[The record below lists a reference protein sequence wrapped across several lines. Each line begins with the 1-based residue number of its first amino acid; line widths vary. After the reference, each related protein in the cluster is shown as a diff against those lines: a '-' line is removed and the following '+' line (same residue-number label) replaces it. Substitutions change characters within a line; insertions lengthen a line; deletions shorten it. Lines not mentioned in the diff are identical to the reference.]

1 MAMNNRVLSIEI
13 GNSFTKICEMDYKV
27 KKPKVYKVLT
37 VETPEGIVVDGM
49 LQPTQEYADRMVNAL
64 GTNGIRTKKVI
75 FTISSTRVASREV
88 QIPNVKAS
96 KIEALVKTNANEY
109 FPVDLTQYEI
119 GHYLAGGLTENG
131 KLRVMALA
139 VPKALLDSYYQLA
152 QMCSWEV
159 ECFDYSSNSLYQIL
173 RDEKSEKVTM
183 VIKIDENSTIVTVL
197 SAGKVLLQRTVA
209 YGVQDAIDTM
219 IASGAYAVND
229 PMSAVERFQKKT
241 CLNRVLHP
249 GDKVWEENAGR
260 WEDEDAGNVEVTE
273 ARQKITASL
282 EPLIVGV
289 SRVIDF
295 YDSRNSENPIEK
307 SYVTG
312 LGGSFSGMSKLFTN
326 CLERKVHT
334 LSEMDDKIGM
344 SKAIRSTRPAAYISC
359 LGAVLAPV
367 GLIDKSTQ
375 KSKGLT
381 VVSGTNYTFVSVAVL
396 VLGVILSIAM
406 AATSVTRYLGNVAQN
421 VYLQNRVQELQPAQ
435 AVYNDYL
442 AAEAQY
448 DKYTYLYAYTQT
460 PNENL
465 VEFINELEQILP
477 DSFYTNSFSSDQTG
491 ISMSVTVEGKAA
503 AARTILNIRNM
514 QSIDDVE
521 ISNITDSKDETGT
534 SIVTFSITGS
544 YKVLGVILSIAMAA
558 TSVTRYLGN
567 VAQNVYL
574 QNRVQELQP
583 AQAVYNDYLAAEAQ
597 YDKYTY
603 LYAYTQTPNEN
614 LVEFINELEQILPDS
629 FYTNSFSSDQTGISM
644 SVTVEG
650 KAAAARTILNIRNMQ
665 SIDDVEISNITD
677 SKDETGTSIVTF
689 SITGSYK
696 ELTDET
702 EESGEAQA
710 DTQTAQ

>member
-13 GNSFTKICEMDYKV
+13 GNSFTKICEIDYKV

-37 VETPEGIVVDGM
+37 VETPEGVVVDGM
-49 LQPTQEYADRMVNAL
+49 LQPTQEYADHLVNAL
-64 GTNGIRTKKVI
+64 GTNGIHTKRVI

-88 QIPNVKAS
+88 QIPNVKAN
-96 KIEALVKTNANEY
+96 KIEALVKTNANDY

-119 GHYLAGGLTENG
+119 GHYLAGGLTEEG

-139 VPKALLDSYYQLA
+139 VPKALLNSYYQLA
-152 QMCSWEV
+152 QMCGWEV

-173 RDEKSEKVTM
+173 RDEKTETVTM
-183 VIKIDENSTIVTVL
+183 MIKIDENSTIVTVL

-209 YGVQDAIDTM
+209 YGVQDAIETM

-241 CLNRVLHP
+241 CLNRVLHQ
-249 GDKVWEENAGR
+249 GDKLWEENAGR
-260 WEDEDAGNVEVTE
+260 WEDEDAGNVEVTA
-273 ARQKITASL
+273 ARQKITSSL
-282 EPLIVGV
+282 ETLIVGV

-295 YDSRNSENPIEK
+295 YDSRNGDNPIQK
-307 SYVTG
+307 TFVTG

-334 LSEMDDKIGM
+334 LSDMEDKIGM

-367 GLIDKSTQ
+367 GLIDKSQQ
-375 KSKGLT
+375 KTKGMT

-406 AATSVTRYLGNVAQN
+406 AVTSLTRYFGTVAENVA
-421 VYLQNRVQELQPAQ
+421 LQARVEELQPAQ

-442 AAEAQY
+442 ATAAQY
-448 DKYTYLYAYTQT
+448 DKYQYLYEYTEN

-477 DSFYTNSFSSDQTG
+477 SSFWTNSFSSDMEG

-514 QSIDDVE
+514 ESIEDVQ
-521 ISNITDSKDETGT
+521 ISNITDAQNELGESA
-534 SIVTFSITGS
+534 VTFSITGTYADIHADS
-544 YKVLGVILSIAMAA
+544 EEAENTGDAA
-558 TSVTRYLGN
+558 
-567 VAQNVYL
+567 
-574 QNRVQELQP
+574 
-583 AQAVYNDYLAAEAQ
+583 
-597 YDKYTY
+597 
-603 LYAYTQTPNEN
+603 
-614 LVEFINELEQILPDS
+614 
-629 FYTNSFSSDQTGISM
+629 
-644 SVTVEG
+644 
-650 KAAAARTILNIRNMQ
+650 
-665 SIDDVEISNITD
+665 
-677 SKDETGTSIVTF
+677 GT
-689 SITGSYK
+689 
-696 ELTDET
+696 
-702 EESGEAQA
+702 
-710 DTQTAQ
+710 TAQ

>member
-13 GNSFTKICEMDYKV
+13 GNSFTKICEIDYKV

-37 VETPEGIVVDGM
+37 VETPEGVVVDGM
-49 LQPTQEYADRMVNAL
+49 LQPTQEYADHLVNAL

-96 KIEALVKTNANEY
+96 KIEALVKTNANDY

-119 GHYLAGGLTENG
+119 GHYLAGGLTEEG

-152 QMCSWEV
+152 QMCGWEV

-173 RDEKSEKVTM
+173 RDEKTETVTM
-183 VIKIDENSTIVTVL
+183 MIKIDENSTIVTVL

-209 YGVQDAIDTM
+209 YGVQDAIETM

-241 CLNRVLHP
+241 CLNRVLHQ
-249 GDKVWEENAGR
+249 GDKLWEENAGR
-260 WEDEDAGNVEVTE
+260 WEDEDAGNVEVTT
-273 ARQKITASL
+273 ARQKITSSL

-295 YDSRNSENPIEK
+295 YDSRNSDTPIERT
-307 SYVTG
+307 YVTG

-334 LSEMDDKIGM
+334 LSDMDDKIGM

-367 GLIDKSTQ
+367 GLIDKSQQ
-375 KSKGLT
+375 KAKGMT

-406 AATSVTRYLGNVAQN
+406 AVTSLTRYFGTVAENVA
-421 VYLQNRVQELQPAQ
+421 LQARVEELQPAQ
-435 AVYNDYL
+435 TVYNEYL
-442 AAEAQY
+442 STAAQY
-448 DKYTYLYAYTQT
+448 DKYKYLYEYTEN

-477 DSFYTNSFSSDQTG
+477 DSFYTDSFSSDQTG
-491 ISMSVTVEGKAA
+491 ISMTVNVEGKAA

-514 QSIDDVE
+514 ESIEDVQ
-521 ISNITDSKDETGT
+521 ISNITDNQDEMGGSWVMFSMTGT
-534 SIVTFSITGS
+534 
-544 YKVLGVILSIAMAA
+544 YRELS
-558 TSVTRYLGN
+558 
-567 VAQNVYL
+567 
-574 QNRVQELQP
+574 
-583 AQAVYNDYLAAEAQ
+583 
-597 YDKYTY
+597 
-603 LYAYTQTPNEN
+603 
-614 LVEFINELEQILPDS
+614 
-629 FYTNSFSSDQTGISM
+629 
-644 SVTVEG
+644 
-650 KAAAARTILNIRNMQ
+650 
-665 SIDDVEISNITD
+665 
-677 SKDETGTSIVTF
+677 
-689 SITGSYK
+689 
-696 ELTDET
+696 DET
-702 EESGEAQA
+702 EETGETVES
-710 DTQTAQ
+710 TQSVQ

>member
-13 GNSFTKICEMDYKV
+13 GNSFTKICEIDYKV

-37 VETPEGIVVDGM
+37 VETPEGVVVDGM
-49 LQPTQEYADRMVNAL
+49 LQPTQEYADHLVNAL
-64 GTNGIRTKKVI
+64 GTNGIRTKRVI

-88 QIPNVKAS
+88 QIPNVKAN
-96 KIEALVKTNANEY
+96 KIEALVKTNANDY

-119 GHYLAGGLTENG
+119 GHYLAGGLTEEG

-152 QMCSWEV
+152 QMCGWEV

-183 VIKIDENSTIVTVL
+183 MIKIDENSTIVTVL

-209 YGVQDAIDTM
+209 YGVQDAIETM
-219 IASGAYAVND
+219 IASGAYAVSD

-241 CLNRVLHP
+241 CLNRVLHQ
-249 GDKVWEENAGR
+249 GDKLWEENAGR
-260 WEDEDAGNVEVTE
+260 WEDEDAGNAEVTA
-273 ARQKITASL
+273 ARQKITSSL

-295 YDSRNSENPIEK
+295 YDSRNSNTPIERT
-307 SYVTG
+307 YVTG

-334 LSEMDDKIGM
+334 LSDMEDKIGM

-375 KSKGLT
+375 KAKGLT

-406 AATSVTRYLGNVAQN
+406 AVTSMTRYFGTVAENVA
-421 VYLQNRVQELQPAQ
+421 LQARVEELQPAQ
-435 AVYNDYL
+435 TVYNEYL
-442 AAEAQY
+442 STAAQY
-448 DKYTYLYAYTQT
+448 DKYKYLYEYTEN

-477 DSFYTNSFSSDQTG
+477 DSFYTDSFSSDQTG
-491 ISMSVTVEGKAA
+491 ISMTVNVEGKAA

-514 QSIDDVE
+514 ESIEDVQ
-521 ISNITDSKDETGT
+521 ISNITDNQDEMGGSWVMFSMTGT
-534 SIVTFSITGS
+534 
-544 YKVLGVILSIAMAA
+544 YRELS
-558 TSVTRYLGN
+558 
-567 VAQNVYL
+567 
-574 QNRVQELQP
+574 
-583 AQAVYNDYLAAEAQ
+583 
-597 YDKYTY
+597 
-603 LYAYTQTPNEN
+603 
-614 LVEFINELEQILPDS
+614 
-629 FYTNSFSSDQTGISM
+629 
-644 SVTVEG
+644 
-650 KAAAARTILNIRNMQ
+650 
-665 SIDDVEISNITD
+665 
-677 SKDETGTSIVTF
+677 
-689 SITGSYK
+689 
-696 ELTDET
+696 DET
-702 EESGEAQA
+702 EETGETVES
-710 DTQTAQ
+710 TQSVQ

>member
-49 LQPTQEYADRMVNAL
+49 LQPTQEYADHLVNAL
-64 GTNGIRTKKVI
+64 GTNGIRTKKVL

-88 QIPNVKAS
+88 QIPNVKAN
-96 KIEALVKTNANEY
+96 KIEALVKTNASDY

-119 GHYLAGGLTENG
+119 GHYLAGGLADNG

-139 VPKALLDSYYQLA
+139 VPKALLNSYYQLA
-152 QMCSWEV
+152 QMCGWEI

-260 WEDEDAGNVEVTE
+260 WEDEDAGNVEVTA

-421 VYLQNRVQELQPAQ
+421 AVLQARVEELQPAR
-435 AVYNDYL
+435 AVYNEYL
-442 AAEAQY
+442 TAAAQY
-448 DKYTYLYAYTQT
+448 DKYKYLYEYTEN

-465 VEFINELEQILP
+465 VDFINELEQILP
-477 DSFYTNSFSSDQTG
+477 SSFYTNSFSSDLDG
-491 ISMSVTVEGKAA
+491 ISMSVTVEGKEA

-514 QSIDDVE
+514 KSISDVQ
-521 ISNITDSKDETGT
+521 ISNITDSKNELGE
-534 SIVTFSITGS
+534 SAVTFSITG
-544 YKVLGVILSIAMAA
+544 
-558 TSVTRYLGN
+558 
-567 VAQNVYL
+567 
-574 QNRVQELQP
+574 
-583 AQAVYNDYLAAEAQ
+583 
-597 YDKYTY
+597 TY
-603 LYAYTQTPNEN
+603 AD
-614 LVEFINELEQILPDS
+614 IH
-629 FYTNSFSSDQTGISM
+629 
-644 SVTVEG
+644 
-650 KAAAARTILNIRNMQ
+650 A
-665 SIDDVEISNITD
+665 
-677 SKDETGTSIVTF
+677 
-689 SITGSYK
+689 
-696 ELTDET
+696 ET
-702 EESGEAQA
+702 EETEAA
-710 DTQTAQ
+710 GDTAGTTAQ

>member
-13 GNSFTKICEMDYKV
+13 GNSFTKICEIDYKV

-37 VETPEGIVVDGM
+37 VETPEGVVVDGM
-49 LQPTQEYADRMVNAL
+49 LQPTQEYADHLVNAL

-96 KIEALVKTNANEY
+96 KIEALVKTNANDY

-119 GHYLAGGLTENG
+119 GHYLAGGLTEEG

-152 QMCSWEV
+152 QMCGWEV

-183 VIKIDENSTIVTVL
+183 MIKIDENSTIVTVL

-209 YGVQDAIDTM
+209 YGVQDAIETM

-241 CLNRVLHP
+241 CLNRVLHQ
-249 GDKVWEENAGR
+249 GDKLWEENAGR
-260 WEDEDAGNVEVTE
+260 WEDEDAGNVEVTA
-273 ARQKITASL
+273 ARQKITSSL

-295 YDSRNSENPIEK
+295 YDSRNSNTPIERT
-307 SYVTG
+307 YVTG

-334 LSEMDDKIGM
+334 LSDMDDKIGM

-367 GLIDKSTQ
+367 GLIDKSQQ
-375 KSKGLT
+375 KGKGMT

-406 AATSVTRYLGNVAQN
+406 AVTSLTRYFGTVAENVA
-421 VYLQNRVQELQPAQ
+421 LQARVEELQPAQ
-435 AVYNDYL
+435 TVYNEYL
-442 AAEAQY
+442 SAAAQY
-448 DKYTYLYAYTQT
+448 DKYKYLYEYTEN

-477 DSFYTNSFSSDQTG
+477 SSFWTNSFSSDMEG

-514 QSIDDVE
+514 ESIEDVQ
-521 ISNITDSKDETGT
+521 ISNITDTQNELGESA
-534 SIVTFSITGS
+534 VTFSITG
-544 YKVLGVILSIAMAA
+544 
-558 TSVTRYLGN
+558 
-567 VAQNVYL
+567 
-574 QNRVQELQP
+574 
-583 AQAVYNDYLAAEAQ
+583 
-597 YDKYTY
+597 TY
-603 LYAYTQTPNEN
+603 ADIHADTEETE
-614 LVEFINELEQILPDS
+614 S
-629 FYTNSFSSDQTGISM
+629 TGD
-644 SVTVEG
+644 T
-650 KAAAARTILNIRNMQ
+650 
-665 SIDDVEISNITD
+665 
-677 SKDETGTSIVTF
+677 TGT
-689 SITGSYK
+689 
-696 ELTDET
+696 
-702 EESGEAQA
+702 
-710 DTQTAQ
+710 TAQ

>member
-13 GNSFTKICEMDYKV
+13 GNSFTKICEIDYKV

-37 VETPEGIVVDGM
+37 VETPEGVVVDGM
-49 LQPTQEYADRMVNAL
+49 LQPTQEYADHLVNAL
-64 GTNGIRTKKVI
+64 GTNGIRTKRVI

-88 QIPNVKAS
+88 QIPNVKAN
-96 KIEALVKTNANEY
+96 KIEALVKTNANDY

-119 GHYLAGGLTENG
+119 GHYLAGGLTEEG

-152 QMCSWEV
+152 QMCGWEV

-183 VIKIDENSTIVTVL
+183 MIKIDENSTIVTVL

-209 YGVQDAIDTM
+209 YGVQDAIETM

-241 CLNRVLHP
+241 CLNRVLHQ
-249 GDKVWEENAGR
+249 GDKLWEENAGR
-260 WEDEDAGNVEVTE
+260 WEDEDAGNVEVTA

-295 YDSRNSENPIEK
+295 YDSRNGDTPIERT
-307 SYVTG
+307 YVTG

-334 LSEMDDKIGM
+334 LSDMDDKIGM

-367 GLIDKSTQ
+367 GLIDKSQQ
-375 KSKGLT
+375 KAKGMT

-406 AATSVTRYLGNVAQN
+406 AVTSLTRYFGTVAENVA
-421 VYLQNRVQELQPAQ
+421 LQARVEELQPAQ
-435 AVYNDYL
+435 TVYNEYL
-442 AAEAQY
+442 STAAKY
-448 DKYTYLYAYTQT
+448 DKYKYLYEYTEN

-477 DSFYTNSFSSDQTG
+477 SSFWTNSFSSDMEG

-514 QSIDDVE
+514 ESIEDVQ
-521 ISNITDSKDETGT
+521 ISNITDTQNELGESA
-534 SIVTFSITGS
+534 VTFSITG
-544 YKVLGVILSIAMAA
+544 
-558 TSVTRYLGN
+558 
-567 VAQNVYL
+567 
-574 QNRVQELQP
+574 
-583 AQAVYNDYLAAEAQ
+583 
-597 YDKYTY
+597 TY
-603 LYAYTQTPNEN
+603 ADIHADTEETE
-614 LVEFINELEQILPDS
+614 S
-629 FYTNSFSSDQTGISM
+629 TGD
-644 SVTVEG
+644 T
-650 KAAAARTILNIRNMQ
+650 
-665 SIDDVEISNITD
+665 
-677 SKDETGTSIVTF
+677 TGT
-689 SITGSYK
+689 
-696 ELTDET
+696 
-702 EESGEAQA
+702 
-710 DTQTAQ
+710 TAQ

>member
-13 GNSFTKICEMDYKV
+13 GNSFTKICEIDYKV

-49 LQPTQEYADRMVNAL
+49 LQPTQDYADQLVNAL
-64 GTNGIRTKKVI
+64 GANSIRTKKVI

-88 QIPNVKAS
+88 QIPNVKAN
-96 KIEALVKTNANEY
+96 KIEALVKTNANDY

-119 GHYLAGGLTENG
+119 GHYMAGGLAENG
-131 KLRVMALA
+131 KLRVMAMA
-139 VPKALLDSYYQLA
+139 VPKALLNSYYQLA
-152 QMCSWEV
+152 QMCGWEV

-173 RDEKSEKVTM
+173 RDEKSEKVTL

-209 YGVQDAIDTM
+209 YGVQDAIETM
-219 IASGAYAVND
+219 ISSGAYAVTD
-229 PMSAVERFQKKT
+229 PISAVERFQKKT
-241 CLNRVLHP
+241 CLNRVLHQ
-249 GDKVWEENAGR
+249 GDKLWEENAGR
-260 WEDEDAGNVEVTE
+260 WEDEDAGNVTIME

-282 EPLIVGV
+282 ESLIVGV

-295 YDSRNSENPIEK
+295 YDSRNGDAPIER

-334 LSEMDDKIGM
+334 LSEVDKIGM

-406 AATSVTRYLGNVAQN
+406 AVTSLTRYFGTVAENVA
-421 VYLQNRVQELQPAQ
+421 LQARVEELQPAQ

-442 AAEAQY
+442 ATAAQY
-448 DKYTYLYAYTQT
+448 DKYQYLYEYTEN

-477 DSFYTNSFSSDQTG
+477 SSFWTNSFSSDQEG
-491 ISMSVTVEGKAA
+491 ISMSVTVTGKEA

-514 QSIDDVE
+514 QSIQDVQ
-521 ISNITDSKDETGT
+521 ISNITDTKNELDE
-534 SIVTFSITGS
+534 SAVTFSITG
-544 YKVLGVILSIAMAA
+544 
-558 TSVTRYLGN
+558 
-567 VAQNVYL
+567 
-574 QNRVQELQP
+574 
-583 AQAVYNDYLAAEAQ
+583 
-597 YDKYTY
+597 TY
-603 LYAYTQTPNEN
+603 ADIHADTE
-614 LVEFINELEQILPDS
+614 
-629 FYTNSFSSDQTGISM
+629 
-644 SVTVEG
+644 
-650 KAAAARTILNIRNMQ
+650 
-665 SIDDVEISNITD
+665 
-677 SKDETGTSIVTF
+677 
-689 SITGSYK
+689 
-696 ELTDET
+696 ET
-702 EESGEAQA
+702 ESTG
-710 DTQTAQ
+710 DTAGTTAQ

>member
-13 GNSFTKICEMDYKV
+13 GNSFTKICEIDYKV

-37 VETPEGIVVDGM
+37 VETPEGVVVDGM
-49 LQPTQEYADRMVNAL
+49 LQPTQEYADHLVNAL
-64 GTNGIRTKKVI
+64 GTNGIRTKRVI

-88 QIPNVKAS
+88 QIPNVKAN
-96 KIEALVKTNANEY
+96 KIEALVKTNANDY

-119 GHYLAGGLTENG
+119 GHYLAGGLTEEG

-139 VPKALLDSYYQLA
+139 VPKALLNSYYQLA
-152 QMCSWEV
+152 QMCGWEV

-183 VIKIDENSTIVTVL
+183 MIKIDENSTIVTVL

-209 YGVQDAIDTM
+209 YGVQDAIETM

-229 PMSAVERFQKKT
+229 PMSAVERF
-241 CLNRVLHP
+241 LNRVLHP
-249 GDKVWEENAGR
+249 GDKLWEENAGR
-260 WEDEDAGNVEVTE
+260 WEDEDAGNAEVTA
-273 ARQKITASL
+273 ARQKITSSL

-295 YDSRNSENPIEK
+295 YDSRNSDTPIERT
-307 SYVTG
+307 YVTG

-334 LSEMDDKIGM
+334 LSDMDDKIGM

-375 KSKGLT
+375 KAKGLT

-406 AATSVTRYLGNVAQN
+406 AVTSMTRYFGTVAENVA
-421 VYLQNRVQELQPAQ
+421 LQARVEELQPAQ
-435 AVYNDYL
+435 TVYNEYL
-442 AAEAQY
+442 STAAQY
-448 DKYTYLYAYTQT
+448 DKYKYLYEYTEN

-477 DSFYTNSFSSDQTG
+477 DSFYTDSFSSDQTG
-491 ISMSVTVEGKAA
+491 ISMTVNVEGKAA

-514 QSIDDVE
+514 ESIEDVQ
-521 ISNITDSKDETGT
+521 ISNITDNQDEMGGSWVMFSMTGT
-534 SIVTFSITGS
+534 
-544 YKVLGVILSIAMAA
+544 YRELS
-558 TSVTRYLGN
+558 
-567 VAQNVYL
+567 
-574 QNRVQELQP
+574 
-583 AQAVYNDYLAAEAQ
+583 
-597 YDKYTY
+597 
-603 LYAYTQTPNEN
+603 
-614 LVEFINELEQILPDS
+614 
-629 FYTNSFSSDQTGISM
+629 
-644 SVTVEG
+644 
-650 KAAAARTILNIRNMQ
+650 
-665 SIDDVEISNITD
+665 
-677 SKDETGTSIVTF
+677 
-689 SITGSYK
+689 
-696 ELTDET
+696 DET
-702 EESGEAQA
+702 EETGETVES
-710 DTQTAQ
+710 TQSVQ

>member
-1 MAMNNRVLSIEI
+1 MNNRVLSIEI
-13 GNSFTKICEMDYKV
+13 GNSFTKICEIDYKV

-37 VETPEGIVVDGM
+37 VETPEGVVVDGM
-49 LQPTQEYADRMVNAL
+49 LQPTQEYADHLVNAL
-64 GTNGIRTKKVI
+64 GTNGIRTRKVI

-88 QIPNVKAS
+88 QIPNVKAN
-96 KIEALVKTNANEY
+96 KIEALVKTNANDY

-119 GHYLAGGLTENG
+119 GHYLAGGLTEDG

-139 VPKALLDSYYQLA
+139 VPKALLNSYYQLA
-152 QMCSWEV
+152 QMCGWEV

-183 VIKIDENSTIVTVL
+183 MIKIDENSTIVTVL

-209 YGVQDAIDTM
+209 YGVQDAIETM

-241 CLNRVLHP
+241 CLNRVLHQ
-249 GDKVWEENAGR
+249 GDKLWEENAGR
-260 WEDEDAGNVEVTE
+260 WEDEDAGNVEVTA

-295 YDSRNSENPIEK
+295 YDSRNGDNPIQK
-307 SYVTG
+307 TFVTG

-334 LSEMDDKIGM
+334 LSDMEDKIGM

-367 GLIDKSTQ
+367 GLIDKSQQ
-375 KSKGLT
+375 KAKGMT

-406 AATSVTRYLGNVAQN
+406 AVTSLTRYFGTVAENVA
-421 VYLQNRVQELQPAQ
+421 LQARVEELQPAQ

-442 AAEAQY
+442 ATAAQY
-448 DKYTYLYAYTQT
+448 DKYQYLYEYTEN

-477 DSFYTNSFSSDQTG
+477 SSFWTNSFSSDMEG

-514 QSIDDVE
+514 ESIEDVQ
-521 ISNITDSKDETGT
+521 ISNITDAQNELGESA
-534 SIVTFSITGS
+534 VTFSITGTYADIHADS
-544 YKVLGVILSIAMAA
+544 EEAENTGDAA
-558 TSVTRYLGN
+558 
-567 VAQNVYL
+567 
-574 QNRVQELQP
+574 
-583 AQAVYNDYLAAEAQ
+583 
-597 YDKYTY
+597 
-603 LYAYTQTPNEN
+603 
-614 LVEFINELEQILPDS
+614 
-629 FYTNSFSSDQTGISM
+629 
-644 SVTVEG
+644 
-650 KAAAARTILNIRNMQ
+650 
-665 SIDDVEISNITD
+665 
-677 SKDETGTSIVTF
+677 GT
-689 SITGSYK
+689 
-696 ELTDET
+696 
-702 EESGEAQA
+702 
-710 DTQTAQ
+710 TAQ

>member
-1 MAMNNRVLSIEI
+1 MGRYQSRNKINTGKRKGISMAMNNRVLSIEI
-13 GNSFTKICEMDYKV
+13 GNSFTKICEIDYKV

-49 LQPTQEYADRMVNAL
+49 LQPTQEYADHLVNAL
-64 GTNGIRTKKVI
+64 GANSIRTKKVL

-88 QIPNVKAS
+88 QIPNVKAN
-96 KIEALVKTNANEY
+96 KIEALVKTNANDY
-109 FPVDLTQYEI
+109 FPVDLAQYEI
-119 GHYLAGGLTENG
+119 GYYMAGGLTENG

-152 QMCSWEV
+152 RMCGWEV

-197 SAGKVLLQRTVA
+197 TAGKVLLQRTVA
-209 YGVQDAIDTM
+209 YGVQDAIETM
-219 IASGAYAVND
+219 IASGAYGVTNSI
-229 PMSAVERFQKKT
+229 SAVERFQKKT
-241 CLNRVLHP
+241 CLNRVLHQ
-249 GDKVWEENAGR
+249 GDKLWEENAGR
-260 WEDEDAGNVEVTE
+260 WEDEDAGNVTVME

-295 YDSRNSENPIEK
+295 YDSRNGDNPVDRT
-307 SYVTG
+307 YVTG

-334 LSEMDDKIGM
+334 LSEVEKIGM

-375 KSKGLT
+375 KTKGLT

-396 VLGVILSIAM
+396 ILGIILSGAM
-406 AATSVTRYLGNVAQN
+406 AATSVSRYFGNVAEN
-421 VYLQNRVQELQPAQ
+421 AVLRARVQELQPAQ
-435 AVYNDYL
+435 AIYNDYL
-442 AAEAQY
+442 TAAAQY
-448 DKYTYLYAYTQT
+448 DKYQYLYDYTET

-503 AARTILNIRNM
+503 AAKTILNIRNM
-514 QSIDDVE
+514 QSIEDVQ
-521 ISNITDSKDETGT
+521 ISNITDSKDDMGIST
-534 SIVTFSITGS
+534 VTFSISGT
-544 YKVLGVILSIAMAA
+544 YK
-558 TSVTRYLGN
+558 
-567 VAQNVYL
+567 
-574 QNRVQELQP
+574 
-583 AQAVYNDYLAAEAQ
+583 D
-597 YDKYTY
+597 
-603 LYAYTQTPNEN
+603 
-614 LVEFINELEQILPDS
+614 
-629 FYTNSFSSDQTGISM
+629 
-644 SVTVEG
+644 
-650 KAAAARTILNIRNMQ
+650 
-665 SIDDVEISNITD
+665 
-677 SKDETGTSIVTF
+677 
-689 SITGSYK
+689 
-696 ELTDET
+696 LTEET
-702 EESGEAQA
+702 EEAAG
-710 DTQTAQ
+710 TTAQ

>member
-13 GNSFTKICEMDYKV
+13 SNSFTKICEIDYKV

-37 VETPEGIVVDGM
+37 VETPEGVVVDGM
-49 LQPTQEYADRMVNAL
+49 LQPTQEYADHLVNAL
-64 GTNGIRTKKVI
+64 GTNGIRTKRVI

-88 QIPNVKAS
+88 QIPNVKAN
-96 KIEALVKTNANEY
+96 KIEALVKTNANDY

-119 GHYLAGGLTENG
+119 GHYLAGGLTEDG

-139 VPKALLDSYYQLA
+139 VPKALLNSYYQLA
-152 QMCSWEV
+152 QMCGWEV

-173 RDEKSEKVTM
+173 RDEKTETVTM
-183 VIKIDENSTIVTVL
+183 MIKIDENSTIVTVL

-209 YGVQDAIDTM
+209 YGVQDAIETM

-241 CLNRVLHP
+241 CLNRVLHQ
-249 GDKVWEENAGR
+249 GDKLWEENAGR
-260 WEDEDAGNVEVTE
+260 WEDEDAGNVEVTA
-273 ARQKITASL
+273 ARQKITSSL
-282 EPLIVGV
+282 ETLIVGV

-295 YDSRNSENPIEK
+295 YDSRNGDNPIQK
-307 SYVTG
+307 TFVTG

-334 LSEMDDKIGM
+334 LSDMEDKIGM

-367 GLIDKSTQ
+367 GLIDKSQQ
-375 KSKGLT
+375 KAKGMT

-406 AATSVTRYLGNVAQN
+406 AVTSLTRYFGTVAENVA
-421 VYLQNRVQELQPAQ
+421 LQARVEELQPAQ

-442 AAEAQY
+442 ATAAQY
-448 DKYTYLYAYTQT
+448 DKYQYLYEYTEN

-477 DSFYTNSFSSDQTG
+477 SSFWTNSFSSDMEG

-514 QSIDDVE
+514 ESIEDVQ
-521 ISNITDSKDETGT
+521 ISNITDAQNELGESA
-534 SIVTFSITGS
+534 VTFSITGTYADIHADS
-544 YKVLGVILSIAMAA
+544 EEAENTGDAA
-558 TSVTRYLGN
+558 
-567 VAQNVYL
+567 
-574 QNRVQELQP
+574 
-583 AQAVYNDYLAAEAQ
+583 
-597 YDKYTY
+597 
-603 LYAYTQTPNEN
+603 
-614 LVEFINELEQILPDS
+614 
-629 FYTNSFSSDQTGISM
+629 
-644 SVTVEG
+644 
-650 KAAAARTILNIRNMQ
+650 
-665 SIDDVEISNITD
+665 
-677 SKDETGTSIVTF
+677 GT
-689 SITGSYK
+689 
-696 ELTDET
+696 
-702 EESGEAQA
+702 
-710 DTQTAQ
+710 TAQ

>member
-1 MAMNNRVLSIEI
+1 MNNRVLSIEI
-13 GNSFTKICEMDYKV
+13 GNSFTKICEIDYKV

-37 VETPEGIVVDGM
+37 VETPEGVVVDGM
-49 LQPTQEYADRMVNAL
+49 LQPTQEYADHLVNAL
-64 GTNGIRTKKVI
+64 GTNGIHTKRVI

-88 QIPNVKAS
+88 QIPNVKAN
-96 KIEALVKTNANEY
+96 KIEALVKTNANDY

-119 GHYLAGGLTENG
+119 GHYLAGGLTEEG

-152 QMCSWEV
+152 QMCGWEV

-183 VIKIDENSTIVTVL
+183 MIKIDENNTIVTVL

-209 YGVQDAIDTM
+209 YGVQDAIETM

-249 GDKVWEENAGR
+249 GDKLWEENAGR
-260 WEDEDAGNVEVTE
+260 WEDEDAGNVEVTA
-273 ARQKITASL
+273 ARQKITSTL

-289 SRVIDF
+289 NRVIDF
-295 YDSRNSENPIEK
+295 YDSRNGDTPIERT
-307 SYVTG
+307 YVTG

-334 LSEMDDKIGM
+334 LSDMEDKIGM

-367 GLIDKSTQ
+367 GLIDKNQQ
-375 KSKGLT
+375 KAKGMT

-406 AATSVTRYLGNVAQN
+406 AVTSLTRYFGTVAENVA
-421 VYLQNRVQELQPAQ
+421 LQARVEELQPAQ
-435 AVYNDYL
+435 AVYNEYL
-442 AAEAQY
+442 SAAAQY
-448 DKYTYLYAYTQT
+448 DKYKYLYEYTEN

-477 DSFYTNSFSSDQTG
+477 DSFYTDSFSSDQTG
-491 ISMSVTVEGKAA
+491 ISMTVNVEGKAA

-514 QSIDDVE
+514 ESIEDVQ
-521 ISNITDSKDETGT
+521 ISNITDNQDEMGGSWVMFSMTGT
-534 SIVTFSITGS
+534 
-544 YKVLGVILSIAMAA
+544 YRELS
-558 TSVTRYLGN
+558 
-567 VAQNVYL
+567 
-574 QNRVQELQP
+574 
-583 AQAVYNDYLAAEAQ
+583 
-597 YDKYTY
+597 
-603 LYAYTQTPNEN
+603 
-614 LVEFINELEQILPDS
+614 
-629 FYTNSFSSDQTGISM
+629 
-644 SVTVEG
+644 
-650 KAAAARTILNIRNMQ
+650 
-665 SIDDVEISNITD
+665 
-677 SKDETGTSIVTF
+677 
-689 SITGSYK
+689 
-696 ELTDET
+696 DET
-702 EESGEAQA
+702 EETGETVES
-710 DTQTAQ
+710 TQSVQ

>member
-1 MAMNNRVLSIEI
+1 MNNRVLSIEI
-13 GNSFTKICEMDYKV
+13 GNSFTKICEIDYKV

-37 VETPEGIVVDGM
+37 VETPEGVVVDGM
-49 LQPTQEYADRMVNAL
+49 LQPTQEYADHLVSAL
-64 GTNGIRTKKVI
+64 GTNGIRTKRVI

-88 QIPNVKAS
+88 QIPNVKAN
-96 KIEALVKTNANEY
+96 KIEALVKTNANDY

-119 GHYLAGGLTENG
+119 GHYLAGGLTEEG

-152 QMCSWEV
+152 QMCGWEV

-183 VIKIDENSTIVTVL
+183 MIKIDENNTIVTVL

-209 YGVQDAIDTM
+209 YGVQDAIETM

-241 CLNRVLHP
+241 CLNRVLHQ
-249 GDKVWEENAGR
+249 GDKLWEENAGR
-260 WEDEDAGNVEVTE
+260 WEDEDAGNVEVTA
-273 ARQKITASL
+273 ARQKITSTL

-289 SRVIDF
+289 NRVIDF
-295 YDSRNSENPIEK
+295 YDSRNGDTPIERT
-307 SYVTG
+307 YVTG

-334 LSEMDDKIGM
+334 LSDMEDKIGM

-367 GLIDKSTQ
+367 GLIDKSQQ
-375 KSKGLT
+375 KAKGMT

-406 AATSVTRYLGNVAQN
+406 AVTSLTRYFGTVAENVA
-421 VYLQNRVQELQPAQ
+421 LQARVEELQPAQ
-435 AVYNDYL
+435 TVYNDYL
-442 AAEAQY
+442 ATAAQY
-448 DKYTYLYAYTQT
+448 DKYQYLYEYTEN

-477 DSFYTNSFSSDQTG
+477 SSFWTNSFSSDMEG

-514 QSIDDVE
+514 ESIEDVQ
-521 ISNITDSKDETGT
+521 ISGITDSKDEAGKST
-534 SIVTFSITGS
+534 VTFSITGT
-544 YKVLGVILSIAMAA
+544 YKA
-558 TSVTRYLGN
+558 
-567 VAQNVYL
+567 
-574 QNRVQELQP
+574 
-583 AQAVYNDYLAAEAQ
+583 
-597 YDKYTY
+597 
-603 LYAYTQTPNEN
+603 
-614 LVEFINELEQILPDS
+614 
-629 FYTNSFSSDQTGISM
+629 
-644 SVTVEG
+644 
-650 KAAAARTILNIRNMQ
+650 
-665 SIDDVEISNITD
+665 
-677 SKDETGTSIVTF
+677 
-689 SITGSYK
+689 
-696 ELTDET
+696 LTDESAEQT
-702 EESGEAQA
+702 
-710 DTQTAQ
+710 DTLTVQ

>member
-13 GNSFTKICEMDYKV
+13 GNSFTKICEIDYKV

-37 VETPEGIVVDGM
+37 VETPEGVVVDGM
-49 LQPTQEYADRMVNAL
+49 LQPTQEYADHLVNAL
-64 GTNGIRTKKVI
+64 GTNGIRTKRVI

-88 QIPNVKAS
+88 QIPNVKAN
-96 KIEALVKTNANEY
+96 KIEALVKTNANDY

-119 GHYLAGGLTENG
+119 GHYLAGGLTEEG

-139 VPKALLDSYYQLA
+139 VPKALLNSYYQLA
-152 QMCSWEV
+152 QMCGWEV

-183 VIKIDENSTIVTVL
+183 MIKIDENSTIVTVL

-209 YGVQDAIDTM
+209 YGVQDAIETM

-241 CLNRVLHP
+241 CLNRVLHQ
-249 GDKVWEENAGR
+249 GDKLWEENAGR
-260 WEDEDAGNVEVTE
+260 WEDEDAGNAEVTA
-273 ARQKITASL
+273 ARQKITSSL

-295 YDSRNSENPIEK
+295 YDSRNSDTPIERT
-307 SYVTG
+307 YVTG

-334 LSEMDDKIGM
+334 LSDMDDKIGM

-375 KSKGLT
+375 KAKGLT
-381 VVSGTNYTFVSVAVL
+381 VVSGTNYTFVSVAIL

-406 AATSVTRYLGNVAQN
+406 AVTSLTRYFGTVAENVA
-421 VYLQNRVQELQPAQ
+421 LQARVEELQPAQ
-435 AVYNDYL
+435 AVYNEYL
-442 AAEAQY
+442 SAAAQY
-448 DKYTYLYAYTQT
+448 DKYKYLYEYTEN

-477 DSFYTNSFSSDQTG
+477 SSFWTNSFSSDMEG

-514 QSIDDVE
+514 ESIEDVQ
-521 ISNITDSKDETGT
+521 ISNITDTQNELGESA
-534 SIVTFSITGS
+534 VTFSITG
-544 YKVLGVILSIAMAA
+544 
-558 TSVTRYLGN
+558 
-567 VAQNVYL
+567 
-574 QNRVQELQP
+574 
-583 AQAVYNDYLAAEAQ
+583 
-597 YDKYTY
+597 TY
-603 LYAYTQTPNEN
+603 ADIHADTEETE
-614 LVEFINELEQILPDS
+614 S
-629 FYTNSFSSDQTGISM
+629 TGD
-644 SVTVEG
+644 T
-650 KAAAARTILNIRNMQ
+650 
-665 SIDDVEISNITD
+665 
-677 SKDETGTSIVTF
+677 TGT
-689 SITGSYK
+689 
-696 ELTDET
+696 
-702 EESGEAQA
+702 
-710 DTQTAQ
+710 TAQ

>member
-13 GNSFTKICEMDYKV
+13 GNSFTKICEIDYKV

-37 VETPEGIVVDGM
+37 VETPEGVVVDGM
-49 LQPTQEYADRMVNAL
+49 LQPTQEYADHLVNAL
-64 GTNGIRTKKVI
+64 GTNGIRTRKVI

-88 QIPNVKAS
+88 QIPNVKAN
-96 KIEALVKTNANEY
+96 KIEALVKTNANDY

-119 GHYLAGGLTENG
+119 GHYLAGGLTEDG

-139 VPKALLDSYYQLA
+139 VPKALLNSYYQLA
-152 QMCSWEV
+152 QMCGWEV

-183 VIKIDENSTIVTVL
+183 MIKIDENSTIVTVL

-209 YGVQDAIDTM
+209 YGVQDAIETM

-241 CLNRVLHP
+241 CLNRVLHQ
-249 GDKVWEENAGR
+249 GDKLWEENAGR
-260 WEDEDAGNVEVTE
+260 WEDEDAGNVEVTA
-273 ARQKITASL
+273 ARQKITSSL

-295 YDSRNSENPIEK
+295 YDSRNGDTPIERT
-307 SYVTG
+307 YVTG

-367 GLIDKSTQ
+367 GLIDKSQQ
-375 KSKGLT
+375 KAKGMT

-406 AATSVTRYLGNVAQN
+406 AVTSLTRYFGTVAENVA
-421 VYLQNRVQELQPAQ
+421 LQARVEELQPAQ
-435 AVYNDYL
+435 AVYNEYL
-442 AAEAQY
+442 SAAAQY
-448 DKYTYLYAYTQT
+448 DKYKYLYEYTEN

-477 DSFYTNSFSSDQTG
+477 DSFYTDSFSSDQTG
-491 ISMSVTVEGKAA
+491 ISITVNVEGKAA

-514 QSIDDVE
+514 ESIEDVQ
-521 ISNITDSKDETGT
+521 ISNITDNQDEMGGSWVMFSMTGT
-534 SIVTFSITGS
+534 
-544 YKVLGVILSIAMAA
+544 YRELS
-558 TSVTRYLGN
+558 
-567 VAQNVYL
+567 
-574 QNRVQELQP
+574 
-583 AQAVYNDYLAAEAQ
+583 
-597 YDKYTY
+597 
-603 LYAYTQTPNEN
+603 
-614 LVEFINELEQILPDS
+614 
-629 FYTNSFSSDQTGISM
+629 
-644 SVTVEG
+644 
-650 KAAAARTILNIRNMQ
+650 
-665 SIDDVEISNITD
+665 
-677 SKDETGTSIVTF
+677 
-689 SITGSYK
+689 
-696 ELTDET
+696 DET
-702 EESGEAQA
+702 EETGENVES
-710 DTQTAQ
+710 TQSVQ

>member
-13 GNSFTKICEMDYKV
+13 SNSFTKICEIDYKV

-37 VETPEGIVVDGM
+37 VETPEGVVVDGM
-49 LQPTQEYADRMVNAL
+49 LQPTQEYADHLVNAL
-64 GTNGIRTKKVI
+64 GTNGIHTKRVI

-88 QIPNVKAS
+88 QIPNVKAN
-96 KIEALVKTNANEY
+96 KIEALVKTNANDY

-119 GHYLAGGLTENG
+119 GHYLAGGLTEEG

-139 VPKALLDSYYQLA
+139 VPKALLNSYYQLA
-152 QMCSWEV
+152 QMCGWEV

-183 VIKIDENSTIVTVL
+183 MIKIDENNTIVTVL

-209 YGVQDAIDTM
+209 YGVQDAIETM

-241 CLNRVLHP
+241 CLNRVLHQ
-249 GDKVWEENAGR
+249 GDKLWEENAGR
-260 WEDEDAGNVEVTE
+260 WEDEDAGNVEVTA
-273 ARQKITASL
+273 ARQKITATL

-289 SRVIDF
+289 NRVIDF
-295 YDSRNSENPIEK
+295 YDSRNGDTPIERT
-307 SYVTG
+307 YVTG

-334 LSEMDDKIGM
+334 LSDMEDKIGM

-367 GLIDKSTQ
+367 GLIDKSQQ
-375 KSKGLT
+375 KAKGMT

-406 AATSVTRYLGNVAQN
+406 AVTSLTRYFGTVAENVA
-421 VYLQNRVQELQPAQ
+421 LQARVEELQPAQ
-435 AVYNDYL
+435 TVYNEYL
-442 AAEAQY
+442 STAAQY
-448 DKYTYLYAYTQT
+448 DKYKYLYEYTEN

-477 DSFYTNSFSSDQTG
+477 SSFWTNSFSSDMEG

-514 QSIDDVE
+514 ESIEDVQ
-521 ISNITDSKDETGT
+521 ISNITDTQNELGESA
-534 SIVTFSITGS
+534 VTFSITG
-544 YKVLGVILSIAMAA
+544 
-558 TSVTRYLGN
+558 
-567 VAQNVYL
+567 
-574 QNRVQELQP
+574 
-583 AQAVYNDYLAAEAQ
+583 
-597 YDKYTY
+597 TY
-603 LYAYTQTPNEN
+603 ADIHADTEETE
-614 LVEFINELEQILPDS
+614 S
-629 FYTNSFSSDQTGISM
+629 TGD
-644 SVTVEG
+644 T
-650 KAAAARTILNIRNMQ
+650 
-665 SIDDVEISNITD
+665 
-677 SKDETGTSIVTF
+677 TGT
-689 SITGSYK
+689 
-696 ELTDET
+696 
-702 EESGEAQA
+702 
-710 DTQTAQ
+710 TAQ

>member
-1 MAMNNRVLSIEI
+1 MNNRVLSIEI
-13 GNSFTKICEMDYKV
+13 GNSFTKICEIDYKV

-37 VETPEGIVVDGM
+37 VETPEGVVVDGM
-49 LQPTQEYADRMVNAL
+49 LQPTQEYADHLVNAL
-64 GTNGIRTKKVI
+64 GTNGIRTKRVI

-88 QIPNVKAS
+88 QIPNVKAN
-96 KIEALVKTNANEY
+96 KIEALVKTNANDY

-119 GHYLAGGLTENG
+119 GHYLAGGLTEEG

-152 QMCSWEV
+152 QMCGWEV

-183 VIKIDENSTIVTVL
+183 MIKIDENSTIVTVL

-209 YGVQDAIDTM
+209 YGVQDAIETM

-241 CLNRVLHP
+241 CLNRVLHQ
-249 GDKVWEENAGR
+249 GDKLWEENAGR
-260 WEDEDAGNVEVTE
+260 WEDEDAGNAEVTA
-273 ARQKITASL
+273 ARQKITSSL

-295 YDSRNSENPIEK
+295 YDSRNGDTPIERT
-307 SYVTG
+307 YVTG

-334 LSEMDDKIGM
+334 LSDMDDKIGM

-375 KSKGLT
+375 KAKGLT
-381 VVSGTNYTFVSVAVL
+381 VVSGTNYTFVSVAIL

-406 AATSVTRYLGNVAQN
+406 AVTSLTRYFGTVAENVA
-421 VYLQNRVQELQPAQ
+421 LQARVEELQPAQ
-435 AVYNDYL
+435 TVYNEYL
-442 AAEAQY
+442 SAAAQY
-448 DKYTYLYAYTQT
+448 DKYKYLYEYTEN

-477 DSFYTNSFSSDQTG
+477 DSFYTDSFSSDQTG
-491 ISMSVTVEGKAA
+491 ISMTVNVEGKAA

-514 QSIDDVE
+514 ESIEDVQ
-521 ISNITDSKDETGT
+521 ISNITDNQDEMGGSWVMFSMTGT
-534 SIVTFSITGS
+534 
-544 YKVLGVILSIAMAA
+544 YRELS
-558 TSVTRYLGN
+558 
-567 VAQNVYL
+567 
-574 QNRVQELQP
+574 
-583 AQAVYNDYLAAEAQ
+583 
-597 YDKYTY
+597 
-603 LYAYTQTPNEN
+603 
-614 LVEFINELEQILPDS
+614 
-629 FYTNSFSSDQTGISM
+629 
-644 SVTVEG
+644 
-650 KAAAARTILNIRNMQ
+650 
-665 SIDDVEISNITD
+665 
-677 SKDETGTSIVTF
+677 
-689 SITGSYK
+689 
-696 ELTDET
+696 DET
-702 EESGEAQA
+702 EETGETVES
-710 DTQTAQ
+710 TQSVQ

>member
-1 MAMNNRVLSIEI
+1 MNNRVLSIEI
-13 GNSFTKICEMDYKV
+13 GNSFTKICEIDYKV

-37 VETPEGIVVDGM
+37 VETPEGVVVDGM
-49 LQPTQEYADRMVNAL
+49 LQPTQEYADHLVNAL

-96 KIEALVKTNANEY
+96 KIEALVKTNANDY

-119 GHYLAGGLTENG
+119 GHYLAGGLTEEG

-152 QMCSWEV
+152 QMCGWEV

-183 VIKIDENSTIVTVL
+183 MIKIDENSTIVTVL

-209 YGVQDAIDTM
+209 YGVQDAIETM

-241 CLNRVLHP
+241 CLNRVLHQ
-249 GDKVWEENAGR
+249 GDKLWEENAGR
-260 WEDEDAGNVEVTE
+260 WEDEDAGNVEVTT
-273 ARQKITASL
+273 ARQKITSSL

-295 YDSRNSENPIEK
+295 YDSRNSDTPIERT
-307 SYVTG
+307 YVTG

-334 LSEMDDKIGM
+334 LSDMDDKIGM

-367 GLIDKSTQ
+367 GLIDKSQQ
-375 KSKGLT
+375 KAKGMT

-406 AATSVTRYLGNVAQN
+406 AVTSLTRYFGTVAENVA
-421 VYLQNRVQELQPAQ
+421 LQARVEELQPAQ
-435 AVYNDYL
+435 TVYNEYL
-442 AAEAQY
+442 STAAQY
-448 DKYTYLYAYTQT
+448 DKYKYLYEYTEN

-477 DSFYTNSFSSDQTG
+477 SSFWTNSFSSDMEG

-514 QSIDDVE
+514 ESIEDVQ
-521 ISNITDSKDETGT
+521 ISNITDTQNELGESA
-534 SIVTFSITGS
+534 VTFSITG
-544 YKVLGVILSIAMAA
+544 
-558 TSVTRYLGN
+558 
-567 VAQNVYL
+567 
-574 QNRVQELQP
+574 
-583 AQAVYNDYLAAEAQ
+583 
-597 YDKYTY
+597 TY
-603 LYAYTQTPNEN
+603 ADIHADTEETE
-614 LVEFINELEQILPDS
+614 S
-629 FYTNSFSSDQTGISM
+629 TGD
-644 SVTVEG
+644 T
-650 KAAAARTILNIRNMQ
+650 
-665 SIDDVEISNITD
+665 
-677 SKDETGTSIVTF
+677 TGT
-689 SITGSYK
+689 
-696 ELTDET
+696 
-702 EESGEAQA
+702 
-710 DTQTAQ
+710 TAQ

>member
-1 MAMNNRVLSIEI
+1 MNNRVLSIEI
-13 GNSFTKICEMDYKV
+13 GNSFTKICEIDYKV

-37 VETPEGIVVDGM
+37 VETPEGVVVDGM
-49 LQPTQEYADRMVNAL
+49 LQPTQEYADHLVSAL
-64 GTNGIRTKKVI
+64 GTNGIRTKRVI

-88 QIPNVKAS
+88 QIPNVKAN
-96 KIEALVKTNANEY
+96 KIEALVKTNANDY

-119 GHYLAGGLTENG
+119 GHYLAGGLTEEG

-152 QMCSWEV
+152 QMCGWEV

-183 VIKIDENSTIVTVL
+183 MIKIDENSTIVTVL

-209 YGVQDAIDTM
+209 YGVQDAIETM

-241 CLNRVLHP
+241 CLNRVLHQ
-249 GDKVWEENAGR
+249 GDKLWEENAGR
-260 WEDEDAGNVEVTE
+260 WEDEDAGNVEVTA
-273 ARQKITASL
+273 ARQKITSTL

-289 SRVIDF
+289 NRVIDF
-295 YDSRNSENPIEK
+295 YDSRNSDTPIERT
-307 SYVTG
+307 YVTG

-334 LSEMDDKIGM
+334 LSDMEDKIGM

-367 GLIDKSTQ
+367 GLIDKSQQ
-375 KSKGLT
+375 KTKGMT

-406 AATSVTRYLGNVAQN
+406 AVTSLTRYFGTVAENVA
-421 VYLQNRVQELQPAQ
+421 LQARVEELQPAQ

-442 AAEAQY
+442 ATAAQY
-448 DKYTYLYAYTQT
+448 DKYKYLYEYTEN

-477 DSFYTNSFSSDQTG
+477 SSFWTNSFSSDMEG

-514 QSIDDVE
+514 ESIEDVQ
-521 ISNITDSKDETGT
+521 ISNITDAQNELGESA
-534 SIVTFSITGS
+534 VTFSITGTYADIHADS
-544 YKVLGVILSIAMAA
+544 EEAENTGDAA
-558 TSVTRYLGN
+558 
-567 VAQNVYL
+567 
-574 QNRVQELQP
+574 
-583 AQAVYNDYLAAEAQ
+583 
-597 YDKYTY
+597 
-603 LYAYTQTPNEN
+603 
-614 LVEFINELEQILPDS
+614 
-629 FYTNSFSSDQTGISM
+629 
-644 SVTVEG
+644 
-650 KAAAARTILNIRNMQ
+650 
-665 SIDDVEISNITD
+665 
-677 SKDETGTSIVTF
+677 GT
-689 SITGSYK
+689 
-696 ELTDET
+696 
-702 EESGEAQA
+702 
-710 DTQTAQ
+710 TAQ

>member
-1 MAMNNRVLSIEI
+1 MNNRVLSIEI
-13 GNSFTKICEMDYKV
+13 GNSFTKICEIDYKV

-37 VETPEGIVVDGM
+37 VETPEGVVVDGM
-49 LQPTQEYADRMVNAL
+49 LQPTQEYADHLVNAL
-64 GTNGIRTKKVI
+64 GTNGIHTRRVI

-88 QIPNVKAS
+88 QIPNVKAN
-96 KIEALVKTNANEY
+96 KIEALVKTNANDY

-119 GHYLAGGLTENG
+119 GHYLAGGLTEEG

-152 QMCSWEV
+152 QMCGWEV

-183 VIKIDENSTIVTVL
+183 MIKIDENSTIVTVL

-209 YGVQDAIDTM
+209 YGVQDAIETM

-241 CLNRVLHP
+241 CLNRVLHQ
-249 GDKVWEENAGR
+249 GDKLWEENAGR
-260 WEDEDAGNVEVTE
+260 WEDEDAGNVEVTA

-295 YDSRNSENPIEK
+295 YDSRNSDTPIERT
-307 SYVTG
+307 YVTG

-375 KSKGLT
+375 KAKGLT

-406 AATSVTRYLGNVAQN
+406 AVTSLTRYFGTVAENVT
-421 VYLQNRVQELQPAQ
+421 LQARVEELQPAQ
-435 AVYNDYL
+435 TVYNEYL
-442 AAEAQY
+442 SAAAQY
-448 DKYTYLYAYTQT
+448 DKYKYLYEYTEN

-477 DSFYTNSFSSDQTG
+477 SSFWTNSFSSDMEG

-514 QSIDDVE
+514 ESIEDVQ
-521 ISNITDSKDETGT
+521 ISNITDAQNELGESA
-534 SIVTFSITGS
+534 VTFSITGTYADIHADS
-544 YKVLGVILSIAMAA
+544 EEAENTGDAA
-558 TSVTRYLGN
+558 
-567 VAQNVYL
+567 
-574 QNRVQELQP
+574 
-583 AQAVYNDYLAAEAQ
+583 
-597 YDKYTY
+597 
-603 LYAYTQTPNEN
+603 
-614 LVEFINELEQILPDS
+614 
-629 FYTNSFSSDQTGISM
+629 
-644 SVTVEG
+644 
-650 KAAAARTILNIRNMQ
+650 
-665 SIDDVEISNITD
+665 
-677 SKDETGTSIVTF
+677 GT
-689 SITGSYK
+689 
-696 ELTDET
+696 
-702 EESGEAQA
+702 
-710 DTQTAQ
+710 TAQ

>member
-1 MAMNNRVLSIEI
+1 MNNRVLSIEI
-13 GNSFTKICEMDYKV
+13 GNSFTKICEIDYKV

-37 VETPEGIVVDGM
+37 VETPEGVVVDGM
-49 LQPTQEYADRMVNAL
+49 LQPTQEYADHLVNAL
-64 GTNGIRTKKVI
+64 GTNGIRTKRVI

-96 KIEALVKTNANEY
+96 KIEALVKTNANDY

-119 GHYLAGGLTENG
+119 GHYLAGGLTEEG

-152 QMCSWEV
+152 QMCGWEV

-183 VIKIDENSTIVTVL
+183 MIKIDENSTIVTVL

-209 YGVQDAIDTM
+209 YGVQDAIETM

-241 CLNRVLHP
+241 CLNRVLHQ
-249 GDKVWEENAGR
+249 GDKLWEENAGR
-260 WEDEDAGNVEVTE
+260 WEDEDAGNAEVTA
-273 ARQKITASL
+273 ARQKITSSL

-295 YDSRNSENPIEK
+295 YDSRNSNTPIERT
-307 SYVTG
+307 YVTG

-334 LSEMDDKIGM
+334 LSDMDDKIGM

-367 GLIDKSTQ
+367 GLIDKSQQ
-375 KSKGLT
+375 KGKGMT

-406 AATSVTRYLGNVAQN
+406 AVTSLTRYFGTVAENVA
-421 VYLQNRVQELQPAQ
+421 LQARVEELQPAQ
-435 AVYNDYL
+435 TVYNEYL
-442 AAEAQY
+442 SAAAQY
-448 DKYTYLYAYTQT
+448 DKYKYLYEYTEN

-477 DSFYTNSFSSDQTG
+477 DSFYTDSFSSDQTG
-491 ISMSVTVEGKAA
+491 ISMTVNVEGKAA

-514 QSIDDVE
+514 ESIEDVQ
-521 ISNITDSKDETGT
+521 ISNITDNQDEMGGSWVMFSMTGT
-534 SIVTFSITGS
+534 
-544 YKVLGVILSIAMAA
+544 YRELS
-558 TSVTRYLGN
+558 
-567 VAQNVYL
+567 
-574 QNRVQELQP
+574 
-583 AQAVYNDYLAAEAQ
+583 
-597 YDKYTY
+597 
-603 LYAYTQTPNEN
+603 
-614 LVEFINELEQILPDS
+614 
-629 FYTNSFSSDQTGISM
+629 
-644 SVTVEG
+644 
-650 KAAAARTILNIRNMQ
+650 
-665 SIDDVEISNITD
+665 
-677 SKDETGTSIVTF
+677 
-689 SITGSYK
+689 
-696 ELTDET
+696 DET
-702 EESGEAQA
+702 EETGETVES
-710 DTQTAQ
+710 TQSVQ

>member
-13 GNSFTKICEMDYKV
+13 GNSFTKICEIDYKV

-37 VETPEGIVVDGM
+37 VETPEGVVVDGM
-49 LQPTQEYADRMVNAL
+49 LQPTQEYADHLVNAL

-96 KIEALVKTNANEY
+96 KIEALVKTNANDY

-119 GHYLAGGLTENG
+119 GHYLAGGLTEEG

-152 QMCSWEV
+152 QMCGWEV

-183 VIKIDENSTIVTVL
+183 MIKIDENSTIVTVL

-209 YGVQDAIDTM
+209 YGVQDAIETM

-241 CLNRVLHP
+241 CLNRVLHQ
-249 GDKVWEENAGR
+249 GDKLWEENAGR
-260 WEDEDAGNVEVTE
+260 WEDEDAGNVEVTA
-273 ARQKITASL
+273 ARQKITSSL

-295 YDSRNSENPIEK
+295 YDSRNSDTPIERT
-307 SYVTG
+307 YVTG

-334 LSEMDDKIGM
+334 LSDMDDKIGM

-367 GLIDKSTQ
+367 GLIDKSQQ
-375 KSKGLT
+375 KAKGMT

-406 AATSVTRYLGNVAQN
+406 AVTSLTRYFGTVAENVA
-421 VYLQNRVQELQPAQ
+421 LQARVEELQPAQ
-435 AVYNDYL
+435 AVYNEYL
-442 AAEAQY
+442 SAAAQY
-448 DKYTYLYAYTQT
+448 DKYKYLYEYTEN

-477 DSFYTNSFSSDQTG
+477 SSFWTNSFSSDMEG

-514 QSIDDVE
+514 ESIEDVQ
-521 ISNITDSKDETGT
+521 ISNITDTQNELGESA
-534 SIVTFSITGS
+534 VTFSITG
-544 YKVLGVILSIAMAA
+544 
-558 TSVTRYLGN
+558 
-567 VAQNVYL
+567 
-574 QNRVQELQP
+574 
-583 AQAVYNDYLAAEAQ
+583 
-597 YDKYTY
+597 TY
-603 LYAYTQTPNEN
+603 ADIHADTEETE
-614 LVEFINELEQILPDS
+614 S
-629 FYTNSFSSDQTGISM
+629 TGD
-644 SVTVEG
+644 T
-650 KAAAARTILNIRNMQ
+650 
-665 SIDDVEISNITD
+665 
-677 SKDETGTSIVTF
+677 TGT
-689 SITGSYK
+689 
-696 ELTDET
+696 
-702 EESGEAQA
+702 
-710 DTQTAQ
+710 TAQ

>member
-13 GNSFTKICEMDYKV
+13 GNSFTKICEIDYKV

-37 VETPEGIVVDGM
+37 VETPEGVVVDGM
-49 LQPTQEYADRMVNAL
+49 LQPTQEYADHLVNAL
-64 GTNGIRTKKVI
+64 GTNGIRTKRVI

-88 QIPNVKAS
+88 QIPNVKAN
-96 KIEALVKTNANEY
+96 KIEALVKTNANDY

-119 GHYLAGGLTENG
+119 GHYLAGGLTEEG

-139 VPKALLDSYYQLA
+139 VPKALLNSYYQLA
-152 QMCSWEV
+152 QMCGWEV

-183 VIKIDENSTIVTVL
+183 MIKIDENSTIVTVL

-209 YGVQDAIDTM
+209 YGVQDAIETM

-249 GDKVWEENAGR
+249 GDKLWEENAGR
-260 WEDEDAGNVEVTE
+260 WEDEDAGNAEVTA
-273 ARQKITASL
+273 ARQKITSSL

-295 YDSRNSENPIEK
+295 YDSRNSDTPIERT
-307 SYVTG
+307 YVTG

-334 LSEMDDKIGM
+334 LSDMDDKIGM

-375 KSKGLT
+375 KAKGLT

-406 AATSVTRYLGNVAQN
+406 AVTSMTRYFGTVAENVA
-421 VYLQNRVQELQPAQ
+421 LQARVEELQPAQ
-435 AVYNDYL
+435 TVYNEYL
-442 AAEAQY
+442 STAAQY
-448 DKYTYLYAYTQT
+448 DKYKYLYEYTEN

-477 DSFYTNSFSSDQTG
+477 DSFYTDSFSSDQTG
-491 ISMSVTVEGKAA
+491 ISMTVNVEGKAA

-514 QSIDDVE
+514 ESIEDVQ
-521 ISNITDSKDETGT
+521 ISNITDNQDEMGGSWVMFSMTGT
-534 SIVTFSITGS
+534 
-544 YKVLGVILSIAMAA
+544 YRELS
-558 TSVTRYLGN
+558 
-567 VAQNVYL
+567 
-574 QNRVQELQP
+574 
-583 AQAVYNDYLAAEAQ
+583 
-597 YDKYTY
+597 
-603 LYAYTQTPNEN
+603 
-614 LVEFINELEQILPDS
+614 
-629 FYTNSFSSDQTGISM
+629 
-644 SVTVEG
+644 
-650 KAAAARTILNIRNMQ
+650 
-665 SIDDVEISNITD
+665 
-677 SKDETGTSIVTF
+677 
-689 SITGSYK
+689 
-696 ELTDET
+696 DET
-702 EESGEAQA
+702 EETGETVES
-710 DTQTAQ
+710 TQSVQ

>member
-1 MAMNNRVLSIEI
+1 MNNRVLSIEI
-13 GNSFTKICEMDYKV
+13 GNSFTKICEIDYKV

-37 VETPEGIVVDGM
+37 VETPEGVVVDGM
-49 LQPTQEYADRMVNAL
+49 LQPTQEYADHLVNAL
-64 GTNGIRTKKVI
+64 GTNGIHTKRVI

-88 QIPNVKAS
+88 QIPNVKAN
-96 KIEALVKTNANEY
+96 KIEALVKTNANDY

-119 GHYLAGGLTENG
+119 GHYLAGGLTEEG

-152 QMCSWEV
+152 QMCGWEV

-183 VIKIDENSTIVTVL
+183 MIKIDENSTIVTVL

-209 YGVQDAIDTM
+209 YGVQDAIETM

-241 CLNRVLHP
+241 CLNRVLHQ
-249 GDKVWEENAGR
+249 GDKLWEENAGR
-260 WEDEDAGNVEVTE
+260 WEDEDAGNAEVTA

-295 YDSRNSENPIEK
+295 YDSRNGDTPIERT
-307 SYVTG
+307 YVTG

-334 LSEMDDKIGM
+334 LSDMDDKIGM

-367 GLIDKSTQ
+367 GLIDKSQQ
-375 KSKGLT
+375 KAKGMT

-406 AATSVTRYLGNVAQN
+406 AVTSLTRYFGTVAENVA
-421 VYLQNRVQELQPAQ
+421 LQARVEELQPAQ
-435 AVYNDYL
+435 AVYNEYL
-442 AAEAQY
+442 SAAAQY
-448 DKYTYLYAYTQT
+448 DKYKYLYEYTEN

-477 DSFYTNSFSSDQTG
+477 SSFWTNSFSSDMEG

-514 QSIDDVE
+514 ESIEDVQ
-521 ISNITDSKDETGT
+521 ISNITDTQNELGESA
-534 SIVTFSITGS
+534 VTFSITG
-544 YKVLGVILSIAMAA
+544 
-558 TSVTRYLGN
+558 
-567 VAQNVYL
+567 
-574 QNRVQELQP
+574 
-583 AQAVYNDYLAAEAQ
+583 
-597 YDKYTY
+597 TY
-603 LYAYTQTPNEN
+603 ADIHADTEETE
-614 LVEFINELEQILPDS
+614 S
-629 FYTNSFSSDQTGISM
+629 TGD
-644 SVTVEG
+644 T
-650 KAAAARTILNIRNMQ
+650 
-665 SIDDVEISNITD
+665 
-677 SKDETGTSIVTF
+677 TGT
-689 SITGSYK
+689 
-696 ELTDET
+696 
-702 EESGEAQA
+702 
-710 DTQTAQ
+710 TAQ

>member
-13 GNSFTKICEMDYKV
+13 SNSFTKICEIDYKV

-37 VETPEGIVVDGM
+37 VETPEGVVVDGM
-49 LQPTQEYADRMVNAL
+49 LQPTQEYADHLVNAL
-64 GTNGIRTKKVI
+64 GTNGIHTKRVI

-88 QIPNVKAS
+88 QIPNVKAN
-96 KIEALVKTNANEY
+96 KIEALVKTNANDY

-119 GHYLAGGLTENG
+119 GHYLAGGLTEEG

-152 QMCSWEV
+152 QMCGWEV

-183 VIKIDENSTIVTVL
+183 MIKIDENNTIVTVL

-209 YGVQDAIDTM
+209 YGVQDAIETM

-241 CLNRVLHP
+241 CLNRVLHQ
-249 GDKVWEENAGR
+249 GDKLWEENAGR
-260 WEDEDAGNVEVTE
+260 WEDEDAGNVEVTA
-273 ARQKITASL
+273 ARQKITATL

-289 SRVIDF
+289 NRVIDF
-295 YDSRNSENPIEK
+295 YDSRNGDTPIERT
-307 SYVTG
+307 YVTG

-334 LSEMDDKIGM
+334 LSDMEDKIGM

-367 GLIDKSTQ
+367 GLIDKSQQ
-375 KSKGLT
+375 KAKGMT

-406 AATSVTRYLGNVAQN
+406 AVTSLTRYFGTVAENVA
-421 VYLQNRVQELQPAQ
+421 LQARVEELQPAQ
-435 AVYNDYL
+435 TVYNEYL
-442 AAEAQY
+442 STAAQY
-448 DKYTYLYAYTQT
+448 DKYKYLYEYTEN

-477 DSFYTNSFSSDQTG
+477 SSFWTNSFSSDMEG

-514 QSIDDVE
+514 ESIEDVQ
-521 ISNITDSKDETGT
+521 ISNITDTQNELGESA
-534 SIVTFSITGS
+534 VTFSITG
-544 YKVLGVILSIAMAA
+544 
-558 TSVTRYLGN
+558 
-567 VAQNVYL
+567 
-574 QNRVQELQP
+574 
-583 AQAVYNDYLAAEAQ
+583 
-597 YDKYTY
+597 TY
-603 LYAYTQTPNEN
+603 ADIHADTEETE
-614 LVEFINELEQILPDS
+614 S
-629 FYTNSFSSDQTGISM
+629 TGD
-644 SVTVEG
+644 T
-650 KAAAARTILNIRNMQ
+650 
-665 SIDDVEISNITD
+665 
-677 SKDETGTSIVTF
+677 TGT
-689 SITGSYK
+689 
-696 ELTDET
+696 
-702 EESGEAQA
+702 
-710 DTQTAQ
+710 TAQ

>member
-13 GNSFTKICEMDYKV
+13 GNSFTKICEIDYKV

-37 VETPEGIVVDGM
+37 VETPEGVVVDGM
-49 LQPTQEYADRMVNAL
+49 LQPTQEYADHLVNAL
-64 GTNGIRTKKVI
+64 GTNGIRTKRVI

-88 QIPNVKAS
+88 QIPNVKAN
-96 KIEALVKTNANEY
+96 KIEALVKTNANDY

-119 GHYLAGGLTENG
+119 GHYLAGGLTEEG

-152 QMCSWEV
+152 QMCGWEV

-183 VIKIDENSTIVTVL
+183 MIKIDENSTIVTVL

-209 YGVQDAIDTM
+209 YGVQDAIETM

-241 CLNRVLHP
+241 CLNRVLHQ
-249 GDKVWEENAGR
+249 GDKLWEENAGR
-260 WEDEDAGNVEVTE
+260 WEDEDAGNVEVTA

-295 YDSRNSENPIEK
+295 YDSRNSDTPIERT
-307 SYVTG
+307 YVTG

-375 KSKGLT
+375 KAKGLT

-406 AATSVTRYLGNVAQN
+406 AVTSLTRYFGTVAENVT
-421 VYLQNRVQELQPAQ
+421 LQARVEELQPAQ
-435 AVYNDYL
+435 TVYNEYL
-442 AAEAQY
+442 SAAAQY
-448 DKYTYLYAYTQT
+448 DKYKYLYEYTEN

-477 DSFYTNSFSSDQTG
+477 SSFWTNSFSSDMEG

-514 QSIDDVE
+514 ESIEDVQ
-521 ISNITDSKDETGT
+521 ISNITDTQNELGESA
-534 SIVTFSITGS
+534 VTFSITG
-544 YKVLGVILSIAMAA
+544 
-558 TSVTRYLGN
+558 
-567 VAQNVYL
+567 
-574 QNRVQELQP
+574 
-583 AQAVYNDYLAAEAQ
+583 
-597 YDKYTY
+597 TY
-603 LYAYTQTPNEN
+603 ADIHADTEETE
-614 LVEFINELEQILPDS
+614 S
-629 FYTNSFSSDQTGISM
+629 TGD
-644 SVTVEG
+644 T
-650 KAAAARTILNIRNMQ
+650 
-665 SIDDVEISNITD
+665 
-677 SKDETGTSIVTF
+677 TGT
-689 SITGSYK
+689 
-696 ELTDET
+696 
-702 EESGEAQA
+702 
-710 DTQTAQ
+710 TAQ

>member
-13 GNSFTKICEMDYKV
+13 GNSFTKICEIDYKV

-37 VETPEGIVVDGM
+37 VETPEGVVVDGM
-49 LQPTQEYADRMVNAL
+49 LQPTQEYADHLVNAL
-64 GTNGIRTKKVI
+64 GTNGIRTKRVI

-88 QIPNVKAS
+88 QIPNVKAN
-96 KIEALVKTNANEY
+96 KIEALVKTNANDY

-119 GHYLAGGLTENG
+119 GHYLAGGLTEEG

-152 QMCSWEV
+152 QMCGWEV

-183 VIKIDENSTIVTVL
+183 MIKIDENSTIVTVL

-209 YGVQDAIDTM
+209 YGVQDAIETM

-241 CLNRVLHP
+241 CLNRVLHQ
-249 GDKVWEENAGR
+249 GDKLWEENAGR
-260 WEDEDAGNVEVTE
+260 WEDEDAGNVEVTA
-273 ARQKITASL
+273 ARQKITSTL

-295 YDSRNSENPIEK
+295 YDSRNGDTPIERT
-307 SYVTG
+307 YVTG

-334 LSEMDDKIGM
+334 LSDMDDKIGM

-375 KSKGLT
+375 KAKGLT

-406 AATSVTRYLGNVAQN
+406 AVTSLTRYFGTVAENVA
-421 VYLQNRVQELQPAQ
+421 LQARVEELQPAQ
-435 AVYNDYL
+435 AVYNEYL
-442 AAEAQY
+442 SAAAQY
-448 DKYTYLYAYTQT
+448 DKYKYLYEYTEN

-477 DSFYTNSFSSDQTG
+477 DSFYTDSFSSDQTG
-491 ISMSVTVEGKAA
+491 ISMTVNVEGKAA

-514 QSIDDVE
+514 ESIEDVQ
-521 ISNITDSKDETGT
+521 ISNITDNQDEMGGSWVMFSMTGT
-534 SIVTFSITGS
+534 
-544 YKVLGVILSIAMAA
+544 YRELS
-558 TSVTRYLGN
+558 
-567 VAQNVYL
+567 
-574 QNRVQELQP
+574 
-583 AQAVYNDYLAAEAQ
+583 
-597 YDKYTY
+597 
-603 LYAYTQTPNEN
+603 
-614 LVEFINELEQILPDS
+614 
-629 FYTNSFSSDQTGISM
+629 
-644 SVTVEG
+644 
-650 KAAAARTILNIRNMQ
+650 
-665 SIDDVEISNITD
+665 
-677 SKDETGTSIVTF
+677 
-689 SITGSYK
+689 
-696 ELTDET
+696 DET
-702 EESGEAQA
+702 EETGETVES
-710 DTQTAQ
+710 TQSVQ

>member
-1 MAMNNRVLSIEI
+1 MNNRVLSIEI
-13 GNSFTKICEMDYKV
+13 SNSFTKICEIDYKV

-37 VETPEGIVVDGM
+37 VETPEGVVVDGM
-49 LQPTQEYADRMVNAL
+49 LQPTQEYADHLVNAL
-64 GTNGIRTKKVI
+64 GTNGIHTKRVI

-88 QIPNVKAS
+88 QIPNVKAN
-96 KIEALVKTNANEY
+96 KIEALVKTNANDY

-119 GHYLAGGLTENG
+119 GHYLAGGLTEEG

-152 QMCSWEV
+152 QMCGWEV

-173 RDEKSEKVTM
+173 RDEKTETVTM
-183 VIKIDENSTIVTVL
+183 MIKIDENSTIVTVL

-209 YGVQDAIDTM
+209 YGVQDAIETM

-241 CLNRVLHP
+241 CLNRVLHQ
-249 GDKVWEENAGR
+249 GDKLWEENAGR
-260 WEDEDAGNVEVTE
+260 WEDEDAGNVEVTA
-273 ARQKITASL
+273 ARQKITSSL

-295 YDSRNSENPIEK
+295 YDSRNGDNPIQK
-307 SYVTG
+307 TFVTG

-334 LSEMDDKIGM
+334 LSDMEDKIGM

-367 GLIDKSTQ
+367 GLIDKSQQ
-375 KSKGLT
+375 KAKGMT

-406 AATSVTRYLGNVAQN
+406 AVTSLTRYFGTVAENVA
-421 VYLQNRVQELQPAQ
+421 LQARVEELQPAQ
-435 AVYNDYL
+435 TVYNEYL
-442 AAEAQY
+442 STAAQY
-448 DKYTYLYAYTQT
+448 DKYKYLYEYTEN

-477 DSFYTNSFSSDQTG
+477 SSFWTNSFSSDMEG

-514 QSIDDVE
+514 ESIEDVQ
-521 ISNITDSKDETGT
+521 ISNITDTQNELGESA
-534 SIVTFSITGS
+534 VTFSITG
-544 YKVLGVILSIAMAA
+544 
-558 TSVTRYLGN
+558 
-567 VAQNVYL
+567 
-574 QNRVQELQP
+574 
-583 AQAVYNDYLAAEAQ
+583 
-597 YDKYTY
+597 TY
-603 LYAYTQTPNEN
+603 ADIHADTEETE
-614 LVEFINELEQILPDS
+614 S
-629 FYTNSFSSDQTGISM
+629 TGD
-644 SVTVEG
+644 T
-650 KAAAARTILNIRNMQ
+650 
-665 SIDDVEISNITD
+665 
-677 SKDETGTSIVTF
+677 TGT
-689 SITGSYK
+689 
-696 ELTDET
+696 
-702 EESGEAQA
+702 
-710 DTQTAQ
+710 TAQ

>member
-1 MAMNNRVLSIEI
+1 MNNRVLSIEI
-13 GNSFTKICEMDYKV
+13 GNSFTKICEIDYKV

-37 VETPEGIVVDGM
+37 VETPEGVVVDGM
-49 LQPTQEYADRMVNAL
+49 LQPTQEYADHLVNAL
-64 GTNGIRTKKVI
+64 GTNGIRTRKVI

-96 KIEALVKTNANEY
+96 KIEALVKTNANDY

-119 GHYLAGGLTENG
+119 GHYLAGGLTEDG

-139 VPKALLDSYYQLA
+139 VPKALLNSYYQLA
-152 QMCSWEV
+152 QMCGWEV

-173 RDEKSEKVTM
+173 RDEKTETVTM
-183 VIKIDENSTIVTVL
+183 MIKIDENSTIVTVL

-209 YGVQDAIDTM
+209 YGVQDAIETM

-241 CLNRVLHP
+241 CLNRVLHQ
-249 GDKVWEENAGR
+249 GDKLWEENAGR
-260 WEDEDAGNVEVTE
+260 WEDEDAGNVEVTA
-273 ARQKITASL
+273 ARQKITSSL

-295 YDSRNSENPIEK
+295 YDSRNGDNPIQK
-307 SYVTG
+307 TFVTG

-334 LSEMDDKIGM
+334 LSDMEDKIGM

-367 GLIDKSTQ
+367 GLIDKSQQ
-375 KSKGLT
+375 KTKGMT

-406 AATSVTRYLGNVAQN
+406 AVTSLTRYFGTVAENVA
-421 VYLQNRVQELQPAQ
+421 LQARVEELQPAQ

-442 AAEAQY
+442 ATAAQY
-448 DKYTYLYAYTQT
+448 DKYQYLYEYTEN

-477 DSFYTNSFSSDQTG
+477 SSFWTNSFSSDQEG
-491 ISMSVTVEGKAA
+491 ISMSVTVTGKEA

-514 QSIDDVE
+514 QSIEDVQ
-521 ISNITDSKDETGT
+521 ISNITDTQNELGESA
-534 SIVTFSITGS
+534 VTFSITGTYADIHADS
-544 YKVLGVILSIAMAA
+544 EEAENTGDAA
-558 TSVTRYLGN
+558 
-567 VAQNVYL
+567 
-574 QNRVQELQP
+574 
-583 AQAVYNDYLAAEAQ
+583 
-597 YDKYTY
+597 
-603 LYAYTQTPNEN
+603 
-614 LVEFINELEQILPDS
+614 
-629 FYTNSFSSDQTGISM
+629 
-644 SVTVEG
+644 
-650 KAAAARTILNIRNMQ
+650 
-665 SIDDVEISNITD
+665 
-677 SKDETGTSIVTF
+677 GT
-689 SITGSYK
+689 
-696 ELTDET
+696 
-702 EESGEAQA
+702 
-710 DTQTAQ
+710 TAQ

>member
-13 GNSFTKICEMDYKV
+13 GNSFTKICEIDYKV

-37 VETPEGIVVDGM
+37 VETPEGVVVDGM
-49 LQPTQEYADRMVNAL
+49 LQPTQEYADHLVNAL
-64 GTNGIRTKKVI
+64 GTNGIRTKRVI

-88 QIPNVKAS
+88 QIPNVKAN
-96 KIEALVKTNANEY
+96 KIEALVKTNANDY

-119 GHYLAGGLTENG
+119 GHYLAGGLTEDG

-139 VPKALLDSYYQLA
+139 VPRALLNSYYQLA
-152 QMCSWEV
+152 QMCGWEV

-183 VIKIDENSTIVTVL
+183 MIKIDENSTIVTVL

-209 YGVQDAIDTM
+209 YGVQDAIETM

-241 CLNRVLHP
+241 CLNRVLHQ
-249 GDKVWEENAGR
+249 GDKLWEENAGR
-260 WEDEDAGNVEVTE
+260 WEDEDAGNVEVTA
-273 ARQKITASL
+273 ARQKITSTL

-295 YDSRNSENPIEK
+295 YDSRNGDTPIERT
-307 SYVTG
+307 YVTG

-334 LSEMDDKIGM
+334 LSDMDDKIGM

-367 GLIDKSTQ
+367 GLIDKSQQ
-375 KSKGLT
+375 KAKGMT

-406 AATSVTRYLGNVAQN
+406 AVTSLTRYFGTVAENVA
-421 VYLQNRVQELQPAQ
+421 LQARVEELQPAQ
-435 AVYNDYL
+435 TVYNEYL
-442 AAEAQY
+442 STAAQY
-448 DKYTYLYAYTQT
+448 DKYKYLYEYTEN

-477 DSFYTNSFSSDQTG
+477 SSFWTNSFSSDMEG

-514 QSIDDVE
+514 ESIEDVQ
-521 ISNITDSKDETGT
+521 ISNITDTQNELGESA
-534 SIVTFSITGS
+534 VTFSITG
-544 YKVLGVILSIAMAA
+544 
-558 TSVTRYLGN
+558 
-567 VAQNVYL
+567 
-574 QNRVQELQP
+574 
-583 AQAVYNDYLAAEAQ
+583 
-597 YDKYTY
+597 TY
-603 LYAYTQTPNEN
+603 ADIHADTEETE
-614 LVEFINELEQILPDS
+614 S
-629 FYTNSFSSDQTGISM
+629 TGD
-644 SVTVEG
+644 T
-650 KAAAARTILNIRNMQ
+650 
-665 SIDDVEISNITD
+665 
-677 SKDETGTSIVTF
+677 TGT
-689 SITGSYK
+689 
-696 ELTDET
+696 
-702 EESGEAQA
+702 
-710 DTQTAQ
+710 TAQ

>member
-13 GNSFTKICEMDYKV
+13 GNSFTKICEIDYKV

-37 VETPEGIVVDGM
+37 VETPEGVVVDGM
-49 LQPTQEYADRMVNAL
+49 LQPTQEYADHLVNAL
-64 GTNGIRTKKVI
+64 GTNGIRTKRVI

-88 QIPNVKAS
+88 QIPNVKAN
-96 KIEALVKTNANEY
+96 KIEALVKTNANDY

-119 GHYLAGGLTENG
+119 GHYLAGGLTEEG

-152 QMCSWEV
+152 QMCGWEV

-183 VIKIDENSTIVTVL
+183 MIKIDENNTIVTVL

-209 YGVQDAIDTM
+209 YGVQDAIETM

-241 CLNRVLHP
+241 CLNRVLHQ
-249 GDKVWEENAGR
+249 GDKLWEENAGR
-260 WEDEDAGNVEVTE
+260 WEDEDAGNVEVTA
-273 ARQKITASL
+273 ARQKITSSL

-295 YDSRNSENPIEK
+295 YDSRNSDTPIERT
-307 SYVTG
+307 YVTG

-375 KSKGLT
+375 KAKGLT

-406 AATSVTRYLGNVAQN
+406 AVTSLTRYFGTVAENVA
-421 VYLQNRVQELQPAQ
+421 LQARVEELQPAQ
-435 AVYNDYL
+435 TVYNEYL
-442 AAEAQY
+442 SAAAQY
-448 DKYTYLYAYTQT
+448 DKYKYLYEYTEN

-477 DSFYTNSFSSDQTG
+477 SSFWTNSFSSDMEG

-514 QSIDDVE
+514 ESIEDVQ
-521 ISNITDSKDETGT
+521 ISNITDTQNELGESA
-534 SIVTFSITGS
+534 VTFSITG
-544 YKVLGVILSIAMAA
+544 
-558 TSVTRYLGN
+558 
-567 VAQNVYL
+567 
-574 QNRVQELQP
+574 
-583 AQAVYNDYLAAEAQ
+583 
-597 YDKYTY
+597 TY
-603 LYAYTQTPNEN
+603 ADIHADTEETE
-614 LVEFINELEQILPDS
+614 S
-629 FYTNSFSSDQTGISM
+629 TGD
-644 SVTVEG
+644 T
-650 KAAAARTILNIRNMQ
+650 
-665 SIDDVEISNITD
+665 
-677 SKDETGTSIVTF
+677 TGT
-689 SITGSYK
+689 
-696 ELTDET
+696 
-702 EESGEAQA
+702 
-710 DTQTAQ
+710 TAQ